1 MWRKQREGERQM
13 KRETTSMVRESNI
26 FHACPPQGF
35 CRRVGWVIFGL
46 LFFVASCGGG
56 PVSPPPQKG
65 GAPAV
70 AKKVEPVKVADQKE
84 PEKKEEPEYQYNP
97 AGKPDPF
104 KPFIQLTPIREGIR
118 TTPLTPLQKYDI
130 SQLKLVAIIAAPEGN
145 IALVEDSTGRGY
157 FIKRGT
163 EIGKNEGKVTKIL
176 KDRIIIEELYLDV
189 WGQAKKSEVSL
200 FLHKIEEGGES

>member
-1 MWRKQREGERQM
+1 
-13 KRETTSMVRESNI
+13 
-26 FHACPPQGF
+26 
-35 CRRVGWVIFGL
+35 VIFGL
-46 LFFVASCGGG
+46 LFFVTSCGGES
-56 PVSPPPQKG
+56 VPPPPPKG
-65 GAPAV
+65 GVPKVV

-104 KPFIQLTPIREGIR
+104 KPFIELTPVREKVR

-130 SQLKLVAIIAAPEGN
+130 SQLKLVAIISSPEGN
-145 IALVEDSTGRGY
+145 VALVEDTAGRGY

-176 KDRIIIEELYLDV
+176 KDRVIIEELYLDV
-189 WGQAKKSEVSL
+189 SGQAKKSEVLL

>member
-1 MWRKQREGERQM
+1 M
-13 KRETTSMVRESNI
+13 
-26 FHACPPQGF
+26 
-35 CRRVGWVIFGL
+35 IFGL
-46 LFFVASCGGG
+46 LFFVTSCGGES
-56 PVSPPPQKG
+56 VPPPPPKG
-65 GAPAV
+65 GVPKVV

-104 KPFIQLTPIREGIR
+104 KPFIELTPVREKVR

-130 SQLKLVAIIAAPEGN
+130 SQLKLVAIISSPEGN
-145 IALVEDSTGRGY
+145 VALVEDTAGRGY

-176 KDRIIIEELYLDV
+176 KDRVIIEELYLDV
-189 WGQAKKSEVSL
+189 SGQAKKSEVPL
-200 FLHKIEEGGES
+200 FLHKMEEGGES